1 MTLSA
6 SNRPFIPPSVPRFY
20 KLGRSEAAGARPS
33 GFQSLLQ
40 VLHRL
45 FEILNAE
52 LQPVHRPAD
61 LADQGGLLL
70 RRHVLPTLVIIG
82 HAWWLHAAP
91 RFLQNPVHVPRAAPK

>member
-1 MTLSA
+1 MLNRHTL
-6 SNRPFIPPSVPRFY
+6 
-20 KLGRSEAAGARPS
+20 AAFFAAVFVMARRCPALARPS

-70 RRHVLPTLVIIG
+70 GRHVLPTLVIIG
-82 HAWWLHAAP
+82 HAWCL
-91 RFLQNPVHVPRAAPK
+91 LVC